1 MISRRRSKSR
11 TRSAGGRTPKPY
23 IGTTPFDHSP
33 QPFIPPPLAPSTA
46 PQSPAPDSPPASS
59 VGLPLGASSVTP
71 PPDDPFGLG
80 AGVASLSLGPPH
92 STAGS
97 QAYRMHRPGFAL
109 AAPSAIGH
117 PPPPSSAPALSQGG
131 VFNSYFPPG
140 AMGMGLSKKSSERG
154 QQRPQMHTHLS
165 NPYGYLA
172 APGPASAPPGP
183 PPHMV
188 GYPPYGGYQPYN
200 PYGYHAPLG
209 PAFAYPAPQIMPPM
223 PAVPIMPAVPA
234 GPPSAISD
242 NMGMV
247 VRAPTRL
254 VRPKE
259 DEQPPMRWEPGKD
272 CKEPNYVTGNKGP
285 YAPVLDPFTLGILN
299 PKVELHPLLH
309 PPGGGVYNMLF
320 PPSAIHLSSD
330 PPTKSWSNGRFSM
343 ATFPRVKRV
352 RIVCRAH
359 PWLMEVTNDS
369 GVTVGDVCD
378 KLYTEHQRH
387 MSSSEWDAAIDF
399 KRPMTK
405 AYQWNRSTNPG
416 APGGVM
422 GEGLRRIDWLM
433 KNTFFGGLTE
443 DRAFLDARVGNGLER
458 SQPATFVLDV
468 NDGPKKDED

>member
-1 MISRRRSKSR
+1 MLIERDLGLESNTPKLGRFFKKSAAMISRRRSKSR

-23 IGTTPFDHSP
+23 IGTTPFEHSP

-46 PQSPAPDSPPASS
+46 PQSPVPDSPPASS
-59 VGLPLGASSVTP
+59 VGLPLGASSTTP

-80 AGVASLSLGPPH
+80 ASIANLSLRTPRSAAGY
-92 STAGS
+92 SAAGS
-97 QAYRMHRPGFAL
+97 QAYGMHRPGFAL
-109 AAPSAIGH
+109 TAPSTLGH
-117 PPPPSSAPALSQGG
+117 PPPPSSAPALSHGM
-131 VFNSYFPPG
+131 FNGYFPPG
-140 AMGMGLSKKSSERG
+140 TMGMGLSKRSSERG
-154 QQRPQMHTHLS
+154 QQRPQMHTHHN

-200 PYGYHAPLG
+200 PYGFPGMAAP
-209 PAFAYPAPQIMPPM
+209 AYPYPPPQIMPAM
-223 PAVPIMPAVPA
+223 PAMPLVPA
-234 GPPSAISD
+234 GPPSAISE
-242 NMGMV
+242 NLGMV
-247 VRAPTRL
+247 VRAPRL

-272 CKEPNYVTGNKGP
+272 
-285 YAPVLDPFTLGILN
+285 YAPVLDPFTLGILK
-299 PKVELHPLLH
+299 PKIELHPLLH
-309 PPGGGVYNMLF
+309 PPNGGEHLVYNMLF

-352 RIVCRAH
+352 RIVCRLH
-359 PWLMEVTNDS
+359 PWLMEVTNDN

-378 KLYTEHQRH
+378 KLYIEHQRH
-387 MSSSEWDAAIDF
+387 MSSSEWDAAVDF

-443 DRAFLDARVGNGLER
+443 DHL
-458 SQPATFVLDV
+458 